1 MSAAR
6 TVELRLRDV
15 NPSHP
20 GLRAAEATLL
30 RDLLRQRD
38 DYSCRGRWL
47 EARGVGIAL
56 LIVWKNLIRPD
67 AELPTTWMG
76 DL

>member
-1 MSAAR
+1 MDTAR
-6 TVELRLRDV
+6 NADLRMRDV

-20 GLRAAEATLL
+20 DLTPAQAALL
-30 RDLLRQRD
+30 RDLLRQRE
-38 DYSCRGRWL
+38 DYSCRGRWQ

-56 LIVWKNLIRPD
+56 LIVWKNLVRPD